1 MNGDLAGA
9 LSADDLSVRDNTEI
23 HRFEAVVPDG
33 DVVGYLAYDP
43 VPAQTAGGKGMF
55 VAVHTVVEP
64 EAAGSGVA
72 SMLARAAL
80 DHAREQH
87 LTVIAECPYVH
98 AFIELHPEYQDLVP

>member
-1 MNGDLAGA
+1 MNGDQVGA
-9 LSADDLSVRDNTEI
+9 LPADDISIRNNTDL
-23 HRFEAVVPDG
+23 HRFEAVVPNG
-33 DVVGYLAYDP
+33 HVVGHLAYDP
-43 VPAQTAGGKGMF
+43 VPPHILGAKGMF
-55 VAVHTVVEP
+55 VAVHTIVEP

-98 AFIELHPEYQDLVP
+98 AFIERHPEYQDLVP